1 VFGFFVP
8 SEPEDLEGYQR
19 EPVHVTE
26 NNRKEK
32 RKEQIRSE
40 FPNEGTACAATAL
53 LIDLTKG
60 RKVRS
65 VHVHQ
70 CAPDTTA
77 RRARSAT
84 TVTSSGDEDGTTKTG
99 VAVVAT
105 AVAPPDT
112 R

>member
-1 VFGFFVP
+1 MRPRIIRTGN
-8 SEPEDLEGYQR
+8 G
-19 EPVHVTE
+19 
-26 NNRKEK
+26 
-32 RKEQIRSE
+32 EQIRSD
-40 FPNEGTACAATAL
+40 FPSEGTTCVATAL

-77 RRARSAT
+77 RRARSVT
-84 TVTSSGDEDGTTKTG
+84 TVTSSGDDGTTKTG
-99 VAVVAT
+99 VAVVAAAVAVEAAEVVAT
-105 AVAPPDT
+105 AATVAVAPPDT